1 MEWTRLPGPCFA
13 SFTSGGEVFR
23 FFGSLLSSPA
33 GRRGKPSI
41 LSYHRALAAP
51 DPILHDEIHA
61 ATA

>member
-1 MEWTRLPGPCFA
+1 
-13 SFTSGGEVFR
+13 VFR